1 MKELTHCQNRMSPED
16 TPTIVPNSGELF
28 ATPSQVGE
36 RFGDYELI
44 SEIARGGMGVVY
56 KARHTKLN
64 RVVALKMILGG
75 RFSSADDIQRFQME
89 AAAAARLDHSGIVS
103 VYDIGE
109 HEGQAYFAMKY
120 VEGGS
125 LGDHMDALR
134 GNPGEAARLLV
145 AVARSVHHGHVRGIL
160 HRDLKPAN
168 ILIADD
174 GEPLVTDYGLAKST
188 GDESNI
194 TKTGAVV
201 GTPSYMSPEQAAG
214 SNNLTTATDVYAI
227 GAMLYELLTGRPPHK
242 DETPVKTVMSVIND
256 SPQPP
261 SHWNRSVDRDLELI
275 CLKCIERD
283 PEERYPSADAIAHD
297 LEAWIDGKPISVQPP
312 SGIAVMRR
320 WLKENRRVAFSALAM
335 VIGLLFSL
343 PFLIGFFGNKSV
355 SFELYEKY
363 FPEAERP
370 WYEPLTN
377 LPHWVDDISMAFLAI
392 VVWPSLGLWTAI
404 VTRPKTI
411 VRAIGVGSLI
421 SAILLLIA
429 FVTLSWMVVLVSS
442 VSHSESTIRIL
453 GDAVWASGDE
463 IESAKTAANELYEGL
478 ENVPSEAR
486 ADVVADRVF
495 HEQTATVV
503 YSLFIA
509 GLIGVLLAVPIVI
522 GTVIGKILLDRGH
535 GFLLLGLRYAIAWLA
550 SYAVLV
556 IIYAYVY
563 GARTQHLDVTYF
575 WAHVAIISISSLTL
589 WLTLRR
595 WHRNERPVDV
605 TVIMNEYSTP
615 AEQPVVDT

>member
-1 MKELTHCQNRMSPED
+1 MSPED
-16 TPTIVPNSGELF
+16 TPTIVPGSSELF
-28 ATPSQVGE
+28 SAPSHVGE

-64 RVVALKMILGG
+64 RTVALKMILGG

-125 LGDHMDALR
+125 LADHMESLR
-134 GNPGEAARLLV
+134 GNPAEAARLFV

-174 GEPLVTDYGLAKST
+174 GAPLVTDYGLAKST

-214 SNNLTTATDVYAI
+214 SSNLTTATDVYAI

-283 PEERYPSADAIAHD
+283 PDERYPSSDAIADD
-297 LEAWIDGKPISVQPP
+297 LDAWIEGRAISVQPP
-312 SGIAVMRR
+312 SGFAVMRR

-355 SFELYEKY
+355 SFELYDKY

-377 LPHWVDDISMAFLAI
+377 LPHWVDDVSMAFLAI
-392 VVWPSLGLWTAI
+392 IVWPSLGLWTAI

-411 VRAIGVGSLI
+411 ARAIGVGSLI

-429 FVTLSWMVVLVSS
+429 FVTLSWMVVLVTS
-442 VSHSESTIRIL
+442 VSHSESAIRTL

-463 IESAKTAANELYEGL
+463 LDSAKQAANELYAGL
-478 ENVPSEAR
+478 ENVPAEAR

-495 HEQTATVV
+495 HDQTATVV
-503 YSLFIA
+503 FALLIA
-509 GLIGVLLAVPIVI
+509 ALIGILLAIPIVI

-535 GFLLLGLRYAIAWLA
+535 GFFLLALRYTIAWLA
-550 SYAVLV
+550 SYAILV
-556 IIYAYVY
+556 IVYAYVY
-563 GARTQHLDVTYF
+563 GAQTRHLDVTYF
-575 WAHVAIISISSLTL
+575 WAHVAVVLVGGLTI
-589 WLTLRR
+589 WLSLRR
-595 WHRNERPVDV
+595 WQRTES
-605 TVIMNEYSTP
+605 TVEPTIIMNEHST
-615 AEQPVVDT
+615 AAGS